1 VVHGLLP
8 AAFLQILRKD
18 FKPVP
23 IDLHDKEDRI
33 GLGWPDSFHNNI
45 PGYGDCDPVSIFLFQ
60 REHREF
66 YKEAHANASSGGNK
80 PQKPGSGTHPA
91 AREDKRD
98 VAAVKPG
105 KFPKGLIRLNYRRG
119 ASACTRPPFK
129 SNWIAA

>member
-1 VVHGLLP
+1 MVHGLLP

-80 PQKPGSGTHPA
+80 PQKPGSGTLTPPLERI
-91 AREDKRD
+91 REMLPR
-98 VAAVKPG
+98 
-105 KFPKGLIRLNYRRG
+105 
-119 ASACTRPPFK
+119 
-129 SNWIAA
+129 SNQGNSQRA